1 MGDHSWGLLFPLSP
15 EKGEVMKE
23 IHICSLKEYR
33 WLLRSHHIPTNS
45 SYALISSSYPLE
57 PEADLISYSFECYDD
72 IDFDCLGRC
81 LSPEAARRFA
91 KAIKSNP
98 HIDSWYFVCDGGC
111 RRSAAIACAALR
123 FWGYEEE
130 EFKIWSNPRKEPN
143 VWVFTLMS
151 DALGLPIDDIDLDL
165 RIHLNR
171 SAIHSAFHHASEMN

>member
-1 MGDHSWGLLFPLSP
+1 
-15 EKGEVMKE
+15 MKE

-33 WLLRSHHIPTNS
+33 WLLQNHKTPTNS

-57 PEADLISYSFECYDD
+57 IPEAGLISYSFECYDD

-81 LSPEAARRFA
+81 LSPEAACRFA

-111 RRSAAIACAALR
+111 RRSAAIACVALR
-123 FWGYEEE
+123 FWGYEKEA
-130 EFKIWSNPRKEPN
+130 FKIWGNPRKAPYIGL
-143 VWVFTLMS
+143 FTLMS

-165 RIHLNR
+165 RIHMNR
-171 SAIHSAFHHASEMN
+171 SAIHSAFHHASENN